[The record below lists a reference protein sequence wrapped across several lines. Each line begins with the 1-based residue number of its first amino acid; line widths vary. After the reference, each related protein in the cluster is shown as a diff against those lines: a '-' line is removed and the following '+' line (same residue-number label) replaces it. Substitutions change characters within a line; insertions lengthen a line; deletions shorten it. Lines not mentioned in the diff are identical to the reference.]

1 MRINKKLVCWDEVK
15 CDSIR
20 HQYAGMR
27 YHENQ

>member
-1 MRINKKLVCWDEVK
+1 MRINNTSVCWDEVT
-15 CDSIR
+15 CEPIT